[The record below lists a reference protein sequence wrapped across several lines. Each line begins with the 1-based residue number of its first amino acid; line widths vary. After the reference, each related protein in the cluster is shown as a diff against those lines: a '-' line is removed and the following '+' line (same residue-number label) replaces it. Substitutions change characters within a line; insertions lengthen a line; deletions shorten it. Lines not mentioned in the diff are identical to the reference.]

1 MPEDIPSRPSDGAA
15 GWAPPG
21 TPRGWILL
29 SLAFLVAFGL
39 TDVAT
44 ERVSGSLEVSLWF
57 PPVGL
62 SMALALVTGT
72 RAFPLIF
79 IAAAAH
85 IALYRSTE
93 PWLVVAL
100 ALVAAATYVGAARVV
115 LRRAPT
121 QRLRGLAEV
130 AWFVGVLC
138 VAAPLLVAVL
148 AALGYS
154 TVGLIE
160 PGEIAE
166 NIAGALAGDGSGVAV
181 VVPLVA
187 LVLHRRDQ
195 RLRGASRSRLWGTVP
210 GFVFPGSRRGIELLT
225 QGLLLAVALYLAYGM
240 RRGVAVELAY
250 LAFVPLVWIAVR
262 DTFEQA
268 IIAVSAYNVSA
279 VLLVSVSSATA
290 DPILLQFSL
299 LVATLLTLV
308 LSASTSEYRRSR
320 THLAG
325 SEARFR
331 AVTEHS
337 SEVIKIVEQDGTL
350 RFASEAFGR
359 IFGHDPVASVGL
371 NVLEWVHPDDLAAVA
386 AETERA
392 LASGPG
398 AHSRAEYRFR
408 HAAGHWIPVESMA
421 TYLLEDPAVR
431 GVVMHVRDISERRRH
446 ERQLT
451 HQAYHDELTG
461 LPNRAL
467 LVDRLEHALARDERS
482 GDGLAV
488 LFFDLDD
495 FKDVNDSLGHEA
507 GDELLRGF
515 ARRLA
520 DGLRPGD
527 TLARLGGDEF
537 CLLAEGAGAEAAG
550 ALAARALESIAAEG
564 FSVAPEDP
572 GRLRVGVSIGIA
584 TAQGGTPSSGELL
597 KRADLAMYRAKRTGG
612 ARMAR
617 FEAGMATDADARLT
631 LRQELASALDRDEFE
646 VHFQPQIC
654 LETGAVLWMEALV
667 RWRHPRR
674 GLIGPNEFIPTA
686 EQTGQIDR
694 LGAKVLTIALAEQSR
709 WEQADGTPPPGV
721 SVNLSGHQLRDL
733 HIVEQVMAA
742 LEAASSTPDA
752 LALELTES
760 VFSQD
765 EQSLIALRRLNDA
778 GVQICIDDFGTG
790 FSSLAALRSLPAQTL
805 KIDGSFLADV
815 DRDSVAGVTVAAIA
829 SLAAAAG
836 MTVVAEC
843 IERAPQRTIARTAG
857 CDLGQGYLFARPMP
871 AQDVPS
877 FLREYRC
884 SAPEARDAG
893 PQSNP

>member
-1 MPEDIPSRPSDGAA
+1 MPDNEQPRPSPGAA
-15 GWAPPG
+15 GWAPPH
-21 TPRGWILL
+21 TRRGWLWL
-29 SLAFLVAFGL
+29 SLAFLAAFGL

-44 ERVSGSLEVSLWF
+44 EQVSGSLEVSLWF

-62 SMALALVTGT
+62 SVALALMVGW
-72 RAFPLIF
+72 RAFPLVLV
-79 IAAAAH
+79 AAAAH
-85 IALYRSTE
+85 IALYRSSE

-100 ALVAAATYVGAARVV
+100 ALSASLIYVGAAVLV

-121 QRLRGLAEV
+121 RRLRGLAEV

-148 AALGYS
+148 AALGYAA
-154 TVGLIE
+154 VGLV
-160 PGEIAE
+160 PRGEIAE
-166 NIAGALAGDGSGVAV
+166 NIAGSLAGDGSGVAV

-187 LVLHRRDQ
+187 LVLHRRSQ
-195 RLRGASRSRLWGTVP
+195 RRRGEPRSRVWATVP
-210 GFVFPGSRRGIELLT
+210 GFVFPGSRRGTELMV
-225 QGLLLAVALYLAYGM
+225 QGLLLAAALYLAYGL
-240 RRGVAVELAY
+240 RRGAAVELAY

-268 IIAVSAYNVSA
+268 IIAVSAYNVGA
-279 VLLVSVSSATA
+279 VLLVSVSTATA

-320 THLAG
+320 SHLAG

-337 SEVIKIVEQDGTL
+337 SEVIKIVEPDGTL

-359 IFGHDPVASVGL
+359 TFGHDPLASVGV
-371 NVLEWVHPDDLAAVA
+371 NVLDWVHPEDLAGVGV
-386 AETERA
+386 ETERA
-392 LASGPG
+392 MEAGPG

-408 HAAGHWIPVESMA
+408 HAAGHWIPVESVA
-421 TYLLEDPAVR
+421 TYLLDDPAVR
-431 GVVMHVRDISERRRH
+431 GVVMHVRDVSERRRH

-467 LVDRLEHALARDERS
+467 LVDRLEHALARDARS
-482 GDGLAV
+482 GADLAV

-515 ARRLA
+515 ARRLG

-537 CLLAEGAGAEAAG
+537 CLLAEGAGAEAAS
-550 ALAARALESIAAEG
+550 ALAARALDSIAAEG

-584 TAQGGTPSSGELL
+584 TAHGGAPDSGELL

-631 LRQELASALDRDEFE
+631 LRQELANALDRDEFE

-674 GLIGPNEFIPTA
+674 GLVGPNEFIPTA

-694 LGAKVLTIALAEQSR
+694 LGARVLTMALAEQSR

-721 SVNLSGHQLRDL
+721 AVNLSGQQLRDGR
-733 HIVEQVMAA
+733 IVEQVMAA
-742 LEAASSTPDA
+742 LEAASSAPDA

-765 EQSLIALRRLNDA
+765 DQSLMALRQLNDA

-790 FSSLAALRSLPAQTL
+790 FSSLAALRSLPARTL

-815 DRDSVAGVTVAAIA
+815 DRDPVAGVTVAAIA

-843 IERAPQRTIARTAG
+843 IERAPQRTIAQTAG
-857 CDLGQGYLFARPMP
+857 CALGQGYLFARPMP
-871 AQDVPS
+871 ADDVPS

-884 SAPEARDAG
+884 SAPEVR
-893 PQSNP
+893 S